1 MAELIDL
8 IDDALSQATNEN
20 IEANEEQPVEENEEV
35 EEKEKGAVQEKAP
48 AKKAP
53 KGAPKEDE
61 PKGPKKP
68 RKRKIPPMEDTF
80 KQQPTTI
87 EEWVLGHKMYPA
99 LFIYTKEGDL
109 QVPPIFPGDVQR
121 VIPVQKMQP
130 ATVEHIKEFY
140 ETRKTEAKEQEEI
153 YVQSK
158 RDLNRIMLLYKRE
171 EASIDEVL
179 RANAQ
184 VAIEERKLNAI
195 LKLPRVISR
204 FAKVEKRGLTLDDND
219 KDVLKDAVTLTT
231 YTTFPL
237 QSIWMPAPEPEVV
250 APQPLPIRQT
260 ENDSNSNDTPIPV
273 PKKKLTAQQ
282 IAIIRAK
289 MAKN

>member
-20 IEANEEQPVEENEEV
+20 EEANAEQPVEENEEK
-35 EEKEKGAVQEKAP
+35 EENQEEEKAP
-48 AKKAP
+48 PAKAKPAKKGEA
-53 KGAPKEDE
+53 KDD
-61 PKGPKKP
+61 KGPKKP
-68 RKRKIPPMEDTF
+68 RKRKIPPMEETF
-80 KQQPTTI
+80 KEQPTTL

-99 LFIYTKEGDL
+99 LFIYTPEGDL

-121 VIPVQKMQP
+121 VIPIQKMQP
-130 ATVEHIKEFY
+130 ATVDHIKSFY
-140 ETRKTEAKEQEEI
+140 ETRKTEAKEQEAI

-158 RDLNRIMLLYKRE
+158 RDLNRIILLYKRE

-184 VAIEERKLNAI
+184 VAIEERKLNDI
-195 LKLPRVISR
+195 IKLPRIITR
-204 FAKVEKRGLTLDDND
+204 FAKVEKRGLTLNDAD
-219 KDVLKDAVTLTT
+219 KDVLKDAVTVTT

-237 QSIWMPAPEPEVV
+237 QSLWMPAPEPEVV

-260 ENDSNSNDTPIPV
+260 ENNSNSNNTPIPP
-273 PKKKLTAQQ
+273 PKKQLTAQQ
-282 IAIIRAK
+282 IAIIRAR
-289 MAKN
+289 MAKS